1 METTKQTWPFP
12 TFGSKPTV
20 YSYQLVLCLN
30 GWDHFVKR
38 CLLVKRRCF
47 TTQSID
53 HFSFVHLLLHF
64 SGAEGSS
71 WYCSPCIPFAPL
83 FYAHELHVPANLHL
97 QIACWDMAHA
107 RKMRCSSV
115 AQSRKCLTYFI
126 NSFAVRLRL
135 HLATRFN
142 HDAWIGCILAT
153 HPIPLAHA
161 WMENPSLSLDI
172 WKKVDVMGG
181 LAGILTIITK

>member
-1 METTKQTWPFP
+1 MHPSCFVLSTGAEE
-12 TFGSKPTV
+12 SADTV
-20 YSYQLVLCLN
+20 HL
-30 GWDHFVKR
+30 G
-38 CLLVKRRCF
+38 
-47 TTQSID
+47 
-53 HFSFVHLLLHF
+53 HLLLHF
-64 SGAEGSS
+64 SKPTSS
-71 WYCSPCIPFAPL
+71 MCQMLAG
-83 FYAHELHVPANLHL
+83 
-97 QIACWDMAHA
+97 MAHA
-107 RKMRCSSV
+107 GNMRCSGA
-115 AQSRKCLTYFI
+115 AQNRKCLTYFI